1 MPRTDHCAASVAS
14 CPPKPRS
21 LGVWTFRCA
30 GIQSEVSR
38 FLGVSLRR
46 FQVFCHK
53 SERGARAK
61 LGRNMVAQAATAS
74 AAELTS
80 SADSAE
86 AKLKTGCATIAAMR
100 PRDDSSPIATP
111 RSTVGNIST
120 DRTSSTFQLI
130 TETALTNYCLI

>member
-80 SADSAE
+80 SADDARSAGSVSFPS
-86 AKLKTGCATIAAMR
+86 AASASRKNASASRKL
-100 PRDDSSPIATP
+100 
-111 RSTVGNIST
+111 
-120 DRTSSTFQLI
+120 
-130 TETALTNYCLI
+130 